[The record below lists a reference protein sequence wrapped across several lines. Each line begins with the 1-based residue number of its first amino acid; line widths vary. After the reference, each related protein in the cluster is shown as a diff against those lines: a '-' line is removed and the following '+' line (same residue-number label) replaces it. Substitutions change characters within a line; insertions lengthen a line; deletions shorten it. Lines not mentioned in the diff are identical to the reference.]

1 MDKMNS
7 VSASRRTFFTTK
19 NMSLI
24 GLMTALTCVLGPLA
38 IPLPFSPVP
47 ISFTNLAV
55 YLAVY
60 VLGMKAGTV
69 SYLVYLLLGMA
80 GLPVFSGF
88 TGGLGKLA
96 GPTGG
101 YLIGFIFMAMISGF
115 AIDRFP
121 GKKLIHA
128 VGLVLGTGVCYLFG
142 TIWLAQ
148 QLGVSFTAGLAS
160 GVIPYLPGD
169 TAKILFALV
178 IGSRLRREI
187 SHLSLRN

>member
-1 MDKMNS
+1 MNKMNS
-7 VSASRRTFFTTK
+7 AAERRPFLTVQT
-19 NMSLI
+19 MSLI

-55 YLAVY
+55 YLAVS
-60 VLGMKAGTV
+60 VLGMKAGAV

-88 TGGLGKLA
+88 TGGFGKLA

-101 YLIGFIFMAMISGF
+101 YLIGFIFMAVISGF
-115 AIDRFP
+115 FIDHFP
-121 GKKLIHA
+121 GKKLFHA
-128 VGLVLGTGVCYLFG
+128 AGMVLGTGVCYLFG
-142 TIWLAQ
+142 TSWLSHQ
-148 QLGVSFTAGLAS
+148 RGVSFTAGLAS

-169 TAKILFALV
+169 AAQILFALV

-187 SHLSLRN
+187 VRLSLRS

>member
-1 MDKMNS
+1 
-7 VSASRRTFFTTK
+7 
-19 NMSLI
+19 MSLI

-60 VLGMKAGTV
+60 VLGMKAGAV

-88 TGGLGKLA
+88 TGGFGKLA

-101 YLIGFIFMAMISGF
+101 YLIGFIFMAVISGF
-115 AIDRFP
+115 FIDHFP
-121 GKKLIHA
+121 GKKLFHA
-128 VGLVLGTGVCYLFG
+128 AGMVLGTGVCYLFG
-142 TIWLAQ
+142 TSWLSH

-169 TAKILFALV
+169 AAKILFALV

-187 SHLSLRN
+187 VRLSLRS

>member
-1 MDKMNS
+1 MNKMNS
-7 VSASRRTFFTTK
+7 AAECRPFLTVQT
-19 NMSLI
+19 MSLI

-60 VLGMKAGTV
+60 VLGMKAGAV

-88 TGGLGKLA
+88 TGGFGKLA

-101 YLIGFIFMAMISGF
+101 YLIGFIFMAVISGF
-115 AIDRFP
+115 FIDHFP
-121 GKKLIHA
+121 GKKLFHA
-128 VGLVLGTGVCYLFG
+128 AGMVLGTGVCYLFG
-142 TIWLAQ
+142 TSWLSH

-169 TAKILFALV
+169 AAKILFALV

-187 SHLSLRN
+187 VRLSLRS